1 MKLYSDWLVNKSIDK
16 QFKAFRRGFYR
27 VVTGNIIK
35 VSAIVTQVFLPGQLE
50 RIICGD

>member
-35 VSAIVTQVFLPGQLE
+35 VFLPGQLE